1 MKTSSFGSVSNVP
14 HQAASK
20 ACWVPLSSKPT
31 LPRRGGLPV
40 HFRRLPPLHT
50 DTLPSDR
57 ALAGPWLGSQ
67 GAGGLGSTGMRH
79 PREADPPPPHNAV
92 GFSGAMRHGCWGS
105 HLSLPLVC
113 FHVTGMAT
121 SPKAHKHSD
130 GSTLLTP
137 PRPRQFAAKEA
148 FQMAV
153 FWGILCGIVTR
164 SRNCPR
170 NKRV

>member
-1 MKTSSFGSVSNVP
+1 MSPTRQLQRRVGCRSLPNPPSHVGGVSRCIS
-14 HQAASK
+14 AA
-20 ACWVPLSSKPT
+20 CHLSTPT
-31 LPRRGGLPV
+31 RCPATG
-40 HFRRLPPLHT
+40 
-50 DTLPSDR
+50 PSL
-57 ALAGPWLGSQ
+57 AL
-67 GAGGLGSTGMRH
+67 GLGHRAPVGWGPQVCATLVR
-79 PREADPPPPHNAV
+79 RTPPPPHNAV